1 MKLPQL
7 RLIATNYC
15 DSKCVYCRPTGEAV
29 CKNGDENSLS
39 LESAIEISK
48 LYKESGGKD
57 IKITGGDPVYWKH
70 LSECVKAL
78 KKDIQV
84 EKVEVIT
91 RSVKIKN
98 IIDKLIDNGL
108 DSINFSLD
116 TLDPEKYCTITG
128 KNDLDELIKVIQ
140 YCSSKIHC
148 KINTVVMKDI
158 NDNEVTNLINFCKNN
173 NIDELKFL
181 DIITD
186 MHESIENNSSRLD
199 KEFNKKLQDL
209 YTNLN
214 FEDKLCFDAEPT
226 TVFQGGLGHP
236 LKVYNMGALD
246 VIMKDAKNGAWYG
259 ECCEDCDL
267 HPCHDALMALRV
279 LPGNNLQLCLM
290 NQDNMYSFTNDEE
303 EDRNQ
308 FQRCLKIYDNAKFK
322 GDK

>member
-7 RLIATNYC
+7 RLIATDYC

-29 CKNGDENSLS
+29 CKTSDEKNLS
-39 LESAIEISK
+39 LQSAIEISK
-48 LYKESGGKD
+48 FYKESGGKD
-57 IKITGGDPVYWKH
+57 IKITGGDPVYWEH
-70 LSECVKAL
+70 LSECVKIL
-78 KKDIQV
+78 KNDLKV

-91 RSVKIKN
+91 RSTKIKN
-98 IIDKLIDNGL
+98 IIDELIDNGL

-116 TLDPEKYCTITG
+116 TLDSEKYKIITG
-128 KNDLDELIKVIQ
+128 KNDLEQLIAVIK
-140 YCSSKIHC
+140 YCASKIHC

-158 NDNEVTNLINFCKNN
+158 NDNEVADLINFCKEN

-186 MHESIENNSSRLD
+186 LHKSKENNSSRLNE
-199 KEFNKKLQDL
+199 KFNKELQEL

-214 FEDKLCFDAEPT
+214 FENKICFETEPT

-236 LKVYNMGALD
+236 LKVYNIGTLN
-246 VIMKDAKNGAWYG
+246 VIMKDATNGAWYG
-259 ECCEDCDL
+259 ECCEECSF

-279 LPGNNLQLCLM
+279 LPGNSLQICLM
-290 NQDNMYSFTNDEE
+290 NENNVYSFTNNEK
-303 EDRNQ
+303 EDRKQ